1 MDSDIPSINATP
13 AKDTR
18 SRNKLVLTLTG
29 VIFGI
34 VWSKVAKFLAAYD
47 GPWEIRLALVL
58 VPLAL
63 VGVMAVFSRRFYQ
76 ADELEILINR
86 QALGFAFYAALSGLA
101 VLHLLQSGGFV
112 PVFVWT
118 TKQLIFGLVLLM
130 TAGILWSKRRYS

>member
-13 AKDTR
+13 ARDTR
-18 SRNKLVLTLTG
+18 SRNKFVLALTG
-29 VIFGI
+29 VLCGI
-34 VWSKVAKFLAAYD
+34 VWSRAASFLAVYD

-58 VPLAL
+58 VPLVL
-63 VGVMAVFSRRFYQ
+63 VGVLAVFSRRFYQ
-76 ADELEILINR
+76 GDELEILINR